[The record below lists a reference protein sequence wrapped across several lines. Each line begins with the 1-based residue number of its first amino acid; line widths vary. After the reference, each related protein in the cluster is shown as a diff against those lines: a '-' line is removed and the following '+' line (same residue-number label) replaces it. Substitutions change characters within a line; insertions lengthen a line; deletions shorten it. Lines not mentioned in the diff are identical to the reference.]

1 MASMV
6 DHPEHYKAGDLEVID
21 IIEAFDLDFH
31 LGNAVKYILRAG
43 RKTED
48 AGEDLDKAIWY
59 LNRFLDIQVVYEL
72 TNKGKA
78 VAELRNAG
86 IDVPLAKRLGYKS
99 KDRYLYTL
107 EDEGYWTSQHGA
119 KFGTNEIIWIYERDP
134 GEFLDLDDDEEQD
147 DEEDTRLTAAEHLF
161 DLAAAELKQF
171 SGPRQKAVKEI
182 LDAGFYVPDSE
193 ELYYVNPRGSSW
205 KLVEAGVWYG
215 DYFNADTEEII
226 RYLNED
232 GIEIAGTIRSTPTVE
247 RPLIIRKNEPI
258 EGDLVEDQDGDLWK
272 YRKGEWHTNPLG
284 DTPLSYPQLPS
295 WCAPYSL
302 PREKDDN

>member
-59 LNRFLDIQVVYEL
+59 INRFLDTQVVYEL

-86 IDVPLAKRLGYKS
+86 IDAPLVKHLGFKRVNGDLF
-99 KDRYLYTL
+99 TL
-107 EDEGYWTSQHGA
+107 TDEGRWTNQQGA
-119 KFGTNEIIWIYERDP
+119 NYDTESIVWYCDNGQGK
-134 GEFLDLDDDEEQD
+134 FLDLDADE
-147 DEEDTRLTAAEHLF
+147 
-161 DLAAAELKQF
+161 ELKQA
-171 SGPRQKAVKEI
+171 SDPRQEAVEKI
-182 LDAGFYVPDSE
+182 LDAGFYVPDSK
-193 ELYYVNPRGSSW
+193 ELYYVNPQGSSW
-205 KLVEAGVWYG
+205 QLTDGGFWQG
-215 DYFNADTEEII
+215 GYFNADTSDII
-226 RYLNED
+226 RYLNND

-247 RPLIIRKNEPI
+247 RPLTIRKNEPI
-258 EGDLVEDQDGDLWK
+258 EGDLVEDRDGDLWK